1 MDAGEVSR
9 LKFAEDESFLLG
21 WGGLGEVSAV
31 GGSENTSDG
40 VSRSGVKVV
49 GGAALGGKAGK
60 DLSTL
65 GTPPADEGGFFDF
78 FRRRAMRDSWHD
90 MQKIPCEVRAYLR
103 FSILRLQFRHRKQFA
118 QKAWSP
124 VRMAKSSIL
133 FPQWLQLY
141 VQLLHIKE
149 PSPSSSRFA
158 SESRRVPHVLQ
169 RKQSICHRLPAVGMS
184 VLLEEYGWVVWGQ
197 REGPNVSWGNA
208 YQAQRPCLPR
218 GSRVIMLVSC
228 GFGRRGNKCVSH
240 LSAPLARIHDIVL
253 VDWALWIPAGGLH
266 ISLRRPLRRV

>member
-1 MDAGEVSR
+1 M
-9 LKFAEDESFLLG
+9 
-21 WGGLGEVSAV
+21 
-31 GGSENTSDG
+31 
-40 VSRSGVKVV
+40 V

-169 RKQSICHRLPAVGMS
+169 RKQSMCHRLPAVGMS
-184 VLLEEYGWVVWGQ
+184 VQYYSRHMAGWSWASARGPMSRGGMHTKLKGLAFLED
-197 REGPNVSWGNA
+197 
-208 YQAQRPCLPR
+208 
-218 GSRVIMLVSC
+218 
-228 GFGRRGNKCVSH
+228 
-240 LSAPLARIHDIVL
+240 LA
-253 VDWALWIPAGGLH
+253 
-266 ISLRRPLRRV
+266 